1 MSKDPE
7 GWAFDFGCILHD
19 NFNSDAVARIV
30 VPFSAHGFRFA
41 GTARPKTGFG
51 MELLERLLFGSDSL
65 WGGGVAHSVMILAL
79 VIALGIMLGKVKVA
93 GVSLGVTGILF
104 VGIAFSYFGM
114 NIDEHLMHF
123 LKEFGLILFVY
134 SIGLQVGPGFF
145 SSFRKGGITLNKL
158 AVLVVALGVVTTVA
172 LYYVTGLPMTTM
184 VGVMSGAVTNTP
196 GLGAAQQAFSDL
208 HAGADAPD
216 IATGYAL
223 AYPLGVIGA
232 ILTLLALR
240 YLLRIDVRQEEE
252 AAGLGT
258 DVLKDLTT
266 RRISV
271 EICNPAVEGKSIS
284 GIRRLALRDFVVSRI
299 CRPGEA
305 PELAD
310 AATTL
315 RCGDRILLVA
325 APKDAEALVALLG
338 REVDAGPMMPDRKM
352 ISRRILITKPELNGK
367 TLAELRIRSTSG
379 VTITRINRSGIDL
392 VAAGNLQLQ
401 LGDRVTVV
409 GPELSVAHAE
419 RLFGNSLKRLNHP
432 NLIPIFIG
440 IALGVVLGS
449 ISFWI
454 PGVPQP
460 VKLGLAGG
468 PLIVADRPLRSVLP
482 AHHLYDDVGQ
492 PDAARSGHFAFPCGR
507 GAGCRRGFR
516 AYARRGRICLDRL
529 RSCNHDRS
537 AAAGGAF
544 RTFLLQTQLLY
555 ADRRAFGRVD
565 QSAGT
570 GLFDR
575 ADHVRRTFG
584 GICYGL
590 SAVDVPA
597 GAGGPAFDFDFRI
610 TQKGAAK
617 QRPVTAI
624 TSHCIEISSRLRL
637 FLIE

>member
-1 MSKDPE
+1 ME
-7 GWAFDFGCILHD
+7 WLHTL
-19 NFNSDAVARIV
+19 F
-30 VPFSAHGFRFA
+30 
-41 GTARPKTGFG
+41 
-51 MELLERLLFGSDSL
+51 FGS
-65 WGGGVAHSVMILAL
+65 GIAHAVLTFAL
-79 VIALGIMLGKVKVA
+79 VITIGILLGKVKI
-93 GVSLGVTGILF
+93 GGISLGITWILF
-104 VGIAFSYFGM
+104 VGIVLSHFGM
-114 NIDEHLMHF
+114 TVDGEVRHF
-123 LKEFGLILFVY
+123 VQEFGLILFVF

-145 SSFRKGGITLNKL
+145 ASFKHGGMTLVMC
-158 AVLVVALGVVTTVA
+158 AVAIVLLGVATA
-172 LYYVTGLPMTTM
+172 YVVHLATGTPIPTM
-184 VGVMSGAVTNTP
+184 VGILSGAVTNTP

-454 PGVPQP
+454 PGIPQP

-468 PLIVADRPLRSVLP
+468 PLIVAILIGRYGPHYRLITYTTMSANLMLRE
-482 AHHLYDDVGQ
+482 VGISLFL
-492 PDAARSGHFAFPCGR
+492 AGVGL
-507 GAGCRRGFR
+507 GAGEDFVPT
-516 AYARRGRICLDRL
+516 LV
-529 RSCNHDRS
+529 
-537 AAAGGAF
+537 AGGYVWIAYGAVITIVPLLLAGLF
-544 RTFLLQTQLLY
+544 GRFYYKLNYYTLIGVLSGASTNPPALAYSTEQTTSDAPSVGYATVYPLSMFLRVLAAQLLILI
-555 ADRRAFGRVD
+555 FG
-565 QSAGT
+565 
-570 GLFDR
+570 
-575 ADHVRRTFG
+575 
-584 GICYGL
+584 
-590 SAVDVPA
+590 
-597 GAGGPAFDFDFRI
+597 
-610 TQKGAAK
+610 
-617 QRPVTAI
+617 
-624 TSHCIEISSRLRL
+624 
-637 FLIE
+637 

>member
-1 MSKDPE
+1 MATTATTWGS
-7 GWAFDFGCILHD
+7 
-19 NFNSDAVARIV
+19 RI
-30 VPFSAHGFRFA
+30 GF
-41 GTARPKTGFG
+41 
-51 MELLERLLFGSDSL
+51 
-65 WGGGVAHSVMILAL
+65 ILA
-79 VIALGIMLGKVKVA
+79 GA
-93 GVSLGVTGILF
+93 GS
-104 VGIAFSYFGM
+104 A
-114 NIDEHLMHF
+114 
-123 LKEFGLILFVY
+123 
-134 SIGLQVGPGFF
+134 IGLGSIWKFPFWAGINGGSGFIIPYIIF
-145 SSFRKGGITLNKL
+145 TFTIGITLLIAELVVGRAGRGSALHALKHL
-158 AVLVVALGVVTTVA
+158 GGPVFSVMGGIAVLTSFVILSYYSVVGGWCVKYLFDSLCGELVTNDPKVLQATFGALVGDGLTNSLWHFSFLTLTCGVVALGVVTTVA

-338 REVDAGPMMPDRKM
+338 REVDAGPMMQDRKM

-468 PLIVADRPLRSVLP
+468 PLIVAILIGRYGPHYRLITYTTMSANLMLRE
-482 AHHLYDDVGQ
+482 VGISLFL
-492 PDAARSGHFAFPCGR
+492 AGVGL
-507 GAGCRRGFR
+507 GAGEDFVPT
-516 AYARRGRICLDRL
+516 LV
-529 RSCNHDRS
+529 
-537 AAAGGAF
+537 AGGYVWIAYGAVITIVPLLLAGLF
-544 RTFLLQTQLLY
+544 GRFYYKLNYYTLIGVLSGASTNPPALAYSTEQTTSDAPSVGYATVYPLSMFLRVLAAQLLILI
-555 ADRRAFGRVD
+555 FG
-565 QSAGT
+565 
-570 GLFDR
+570 
-575 ADHVRRTFG
+575 
-584 GICYGL
+584 
-590 SAVDVPA
+590 
-597 GAGGPAFDFDFRI
+597 
-610 TQKGAAK
+610 
-617 QRPVTAI
+617 
-624 TSHCIEISSRLRL
+624 
-637 FLIE
+637 

>member
-1 MSKDPE
+1 
-7 GWAFDFGCILHD
+7 
-19 NFNSDAVARIV
+19 
-30 VPFSAHGFRFA
+30 
-41 GTARPKTGFG
+41 
-51 MELLERLLFGSDSL
+51 MELLERLLFGSESL
-65 WGGGVAHSVMILAL
+65 WGGGVAHSVLVLAL
-79 VIALGIMLGKVKVA
+79 VVAIGIVLGKVKVA

-114 NIDEHLMHF
+114 NIDQHLMHF

-158 AVLVVALGVVTTVA
+158 AVLVVALG
-172 LYYVTGLPMTTM
+172 M
-184 VGVMSGAVTNTP
+184 MSGAVTNTP
-196 GLGAAQQAFSDL
+196 GLGAAQQAFSDM

-216 IATGYAL
+216 IAMGYAL
-223 AYPLGVIGA
+223 AYPLGVVGA

-240 YLLRIDVRQEEE
+240 CLLRIDVRQEEE

-271 EICNPAVEGKSIS
+271 EVCNPAIEGKSIS
-284 GIRRLALRDFVVSRI
+284 GIRHLALRDFVVSRI
-299 CRPGEA
+299 CRPDGA

-325 APKDAEALVALLG
+325 APKDAEALIALLG
-338 REVDAGPMMPDRKM
+338 REVETETMMQDKKM
-352 ISRRILITKPELNGK
+352 ISRRILITKPELNGR
-367 TLAELRIRSTSG
+367 TFAELRVRTTCG

-468 PLIVADRPLRSVLP
+468 PLIVAILIGRYGPHYRLITYTTMSANLMLRE
-482 AHHLYDDVGQ
+482 VGISLFL
-492 PDAARSGHFAFPCGR
+492 AGVGL
-507 GAGCRRGFR
+507 GAGEGFVPT
-516 AYARRGRICLDRL
+516 LV
-529 RSCNHDRS
+529 
-537 AAAGGAF
+537 AGGYVWIAYGAVITIVPLLLAGF
-544 RTFLLQTQLLY
+544 FGRFYYKMNYYTLIGVLSGASTNPPALAYSTEQTTSDAPSVGYATVYPLSMFLRVLAAQLLILI
-555 ADRRAFGRVD
+555 FG
-565 QSAGT
+565 
-570 GLFDR
+570 
-575 ADHVRRTFG
+575 
-584 GICYGL
+584 
-590 SAVDVPA
+590 
-597 GAGGPAFDFDFRI
+597 
-610 TQKGAAK
+610 
-617 QRPVTAI
+617 
-624 TSHCIEISSRLRL
+624 
-637 FLIE
+637 